1 MMDSVKIVVKK
12 NVKFI
17 IAMLVVIILGIF
29 GISYALKIASFNKIG
44 RWYDEKIYFMFNY
57 VTYVM

>member
-29 GISYALKIASFNKIG
+29 GISYALKIASVNKIG
-44 RWYDEKIYFMFNY
+44 RWYDEKIYFRFNY
-57 VTYVM
+57 FTYVM

>member
-29 GISYALKIASFNKIG
+29 GISYALKIAFFNKIG
-44 RWYDEKIYFMFNY
+44 R
-57 VTYVM
+57 

>member
-44 RWYDEKIYFMFNY
+44 RWYDEKIYFRFNY
-57 VTYVM
+57 FTYVM